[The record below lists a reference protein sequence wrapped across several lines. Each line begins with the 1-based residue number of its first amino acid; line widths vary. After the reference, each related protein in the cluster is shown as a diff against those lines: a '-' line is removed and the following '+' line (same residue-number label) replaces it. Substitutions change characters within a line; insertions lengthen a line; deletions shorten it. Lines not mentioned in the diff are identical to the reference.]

1 MEGQCECFASPRCAL
16 CSVGSNWLG
25 LKEGDTW
32 FTEGY
37 FRLNGKCEECPKNP
51 GLLVGMFIGAMVA
64 LCIGCWFLQKKD
76 FNVAFI
82 SIGWDYFQVLAL
94 FSRADIDWPPLMRA
108 MFTFFSAF
116 NFNIDITAPE
126 CLIPNLDYKLK
137 WWFIMLI
144 PLAAFSFLCL
154 AFVFE
159 IIRDKCSG
167 VTKLHIG
174 RKFGKV
180 IAQYLLMLYYVY
192 LSVTRRALDIFNCNP
207 SNPADGYYYTEFTS
221 IDCEG
226 GLCKCHIEGSVQVFL
241 KVRNNLLTHL

>member
-1 MEGQCECFASPRCAL
+1 
-16 CSVGSNWLG
+16 
-25 LKEGDTW
+25 
-32 FTEGY
+32 
-37 FRLNGKCEECPKNP
+37 
-51 GLLVGMFIGAMVA
+51 MFIGAMVA

-159 IIRDKCSG
+159 IIRDRCSG

-174 RKFGKV
+174 RKFGKVISTVPPHAILRLPNNTLNNVLTHLLSLFSQV

-241 KVRNNLLTHL
+241 KVRNNLLTPL

>member
-1 MEGQCECFASPRCAL
+1 MYTHHIYTTCTP
-16 CSVGSNWLG
+16 N
-25 LKEGDTW
+25 TP
-32 FTEGY
+32 
-37 FRLNGKCEECPKNP
+37 LNTLNT
-51 GLLVGMFIGAMVA
+51 
-64 LCIGCWFLQKKD
+64 
-76 FNVAFI
+76 
-82 SIGWDYFQVLAL
+82 
-94 FSRADIDWPPLMRA
+94 PLHGR
-108 MFTFFSAF
+108 
-116 NFNIDITAPE
+116 
-126 CLIPNLDYKLK
+126 
-137 WWFIMLI
+137 LI

-167 VTKLHIG
+167 VAKLHIG

-207 SNPADGYYYTEFTS
+207 STPADGYYYTEFTS

-241 KVRNNLLTHL
+241 KPFAFLFICVYTIGFPLFLAVVIYNNYSLIKEDQILRAHNLQDTRESNPKAYDIRIRYHKMYYHFKPSKAYWIILITLRKYV

>member
-1 MEGQCECFASPRCAL
+1 MMMCLRRSAPRSLAL
-16 CSVGSNWLG
+16 SLSLSLYGVMSRMSLSLIRFHSGPSHARRLPPTSV
-25 LKEGDTW
+25 
-32 FTEGY
+32 
-37 FRLNGKCEECPKNP
+37 PP
-51 GLLVGMFIGAMVA
+51 
-64 LCIGCWFLQKKD
+64 
-76 FNVAFI
+76 
-82 SIGWDYFQVLAL
+82 QVLAL
-94 FSRADIDWPPLMRA
+94 FSRAEIQWPPLMRS

-180 IAQYLLMLYYVY
+180 IAHSKWL
-192 LSVTRRALDIFNCNP
+192 I
-207 SNPADGYYYTEFTS
+207 
-221 IDCEG
+221 
-226 GLCKCHIEGSVQVFL
+226 
-241 KVRNNLLTHL
+241 